1 MPRYEFVEGSSAKF
15 WEVEISGASVT
26 TRWGRIGTA
35 GQEKTKDFASA
46 DKAQAEYDALLR
58 EKTGKGYKES
68 GAAAAPAPAAPRP
81 APVAPPPAAAAPVQE
96 KAAPREAVASAP
108 GAAQRPP
115 DAVLSDLPPVLA
127 SPPWQRKGKRKGPAA
142 ALRPLPWEEAMVW
155 AEGEKERWLQA
166 PVAGGHFWIEGRVR
180 FHGRWEE
187 LDDAALRLLVGKAL
201 ADMQYAYASDL
212 ASLPARLALAVWEAA
227 PTEMWNYDQLRRFVA
242 MHGLGTLPGLLR
254 YSARY
259 LTEAIQVFLPFRSPR
274 LAPLAAEALVRLKA
288 VRPEARGWLLAH
300 DECAAVGLI
309 PDAVGAAAKRRA
321 AAGVALRFLAANG
334 REELI
339 LDVAGRW
346 GEEARAAVRAVLDVD
361 PLDLLPIRLPEM
373 PPFWQPAGFARP
385 LLRGRTAAL
394 PLPAV
399 EALGTILAISPL
411 DEPYAG
417 LDQVR
422 EACEPA
428 SLADFAWDLFTAW
441 LLAGAPP
448 KESWAFQALGHLG
461 DDACARRLAP
471 LVRQWPGEA
480 AHVRAAAGL
489 DVLRAIGTDV
499 ALMHLYGIAQ
509 KVKFKGLQ
517 DKAKEKIAEV
527 AAQRGLTP
535 EDLAD
540 RLVPDLGLGAD
551 GTLLLDFGPRR
562 FRVGFDE
569 SLKPFV
575 RDGEGQRLPDLPK
588 PGKADDAEKA
598 GVAHETWKVLKTEA
612 KALAAQQILRLE
624 LAMCSRR
631 RWEPDVFRTFFL
643 EHPLLR
649 HLVRRLVWGAWDAA
663 DTRVATFRVTEDG
676 TFADAADEVW
686 ELPAQ
691 SRVGIVHRLDLP
703 EDLAARW
710 GEVFG
715 DYQILQPFVQ
725 LGRGVY
731 AITEEEKGARE
742 LRRVAGLT
750 VPTGKVLGLADG
762 HGWRRGPAGE
772 GGGIRWFFKPLP
784 GGEHEICLSF
794 EPGILAGTMMEFPE
808 QTLGTVTIDRA
819 GSWEKGEGHIFGTLD
834 ALTFSELV
842 RDLEALR

>member
-1 MPRYEFVEGSSAKF
+1 
-15 WEVEISGASVT
+15 
-26 TRWGRIGTA
+26 
-35 GQEKTKDFASA
+35 
-46 DKAQAEYDALLR
+46 
-58 EKTGKGYKES
+58 
-68 GAAAAPAPAAPRP
+68 
-81 APVAPPPAAAAPVQE
+81 
-96 KAAPREAVASAP
+96 
-108 GAAQRPP
+108 
-115 DAVLSDLPPVLA
+115 
-127 SPPWQRKGKRKGPAA
+127 
-142 ALRPLPWEEAMVW
+142 MVW

-480 AHVRAAAGL
+480 AHVRAAAG
-489 DVLRAIGTDV
+489 V
-499 ALMHLYGIAQ
+499 H
-509 KVKFKGLQ
+509 
-517 DKAKEKIAEV
+517 
-527 AAQRGLTP
+527 QRGLAQAP
-535 EDLAD
+535 GQAGGD
-540 RLVPDLGLGAD
+540 RQGD
-551 GTLLLDFGPRR
+551 
-562 FRVGFDE
+562 
-569 SLKPFV
+569 
-575 RDGEGQRLPDLPK
+575 
-588 PGKADDAEKA
+588 
-598 GVAHETWKVLKTEA
+598 GVARPAVDLDQ
-612 KALAAQQILRLE
+612 LARDRILDHRAIARLE
-624 LAMCSRR
+624 DVKRHRHARKKDGRRQGKERQRR
-631 RWEPDVFRTFFL
+631 RERKW
-643 EHPLLR
+643 H
-649 HLVRRLVWGAWDAA
+649 VRERS
-663 DTRVATFRVTEDG
+663 RATG
-676 TFADAADEVW
+676 GG
-686 ELPAQ
+686 PP
-691 SRVGIVHRLDLP
+691 G
-703 EDLAARW
+703 AAR
-710 GEVFG
+710 
-715 DYQILQPFVQ
+715 
-725 LGRGVY
+725 
-731 AITEEEKGARE
+731 
-742 LRRVAGLT
+742 
-750 VPTGKVLGLADG
+750 
-762 HGWRRGPAGE
+762 
-772 GGGIRWFFKPLP
+772 
-784 GGEHEICLSF
+784 
-794 EPGILAGTMMEFPE
+794 
-808 QTLGTVTIDRA
+808 RA
-819 GSWEKGEGHIFGTLD
+819 GGSCIAGAMVFHCGSTGSTLPTVQCEHAISWSTAMRRSGGAISTI
-834 ALTFSELV
+834 A
-842 RDLEALR
+842 